1 MTFASKPNSRE
12 SQFPHFIHF
21 HPVLICFS
29 EASFLNGAGVH
40 MLAIAVSLS

>member
-12 SQFPHFIHF
+12 SYSTFHSF

-29 EASFLNGAGVH
+29 EASFQQLGVH